1 MISSIICLATMI
13 YFEARDQPLIG
24 QLAVGQVAM
33 NRVKDDRYPDNIC
46 DVITQGKI
54 DNPLDAPVLRDQ
66 CQFSF
71 YCDGK
76 SDQPKDEA
84 AFRIAAKL
92 ATGIV
97 REDWIDPTE
106 GATHYHSIEVSPSWA
121 KAMTREVRIEDH
133 IFYRWE
139 RNVRMKV
146 KKQGFQPTSSKLGG
160 LKAQKINRGWPDHI
174 KDDEKREEHFE
185 QAMKGQRFDGPN
197 EVRFKQPISK
207 VIDWN
212 KLQKLKRT

>member
-33 NRVKDDRYPDNIC
+33 NRVEDDRYPDNMC

-54 DNPLDAPVLRDQ
+54 DNPLNAPVLRDQ

-76 SDQPKDEA
+76 SDQPQDEA

-97 REDWIDPTE
+97 RKDWIDPTE
-106 GATHYHSIEVSPSWA
+106 GATHYHSVDVNPSWA
-121 KAMTREVRIEDH
+121 KAMIKEVRIEDH
-133 IFYRWE
+133 IFYRQE
-139 RNVRMKV
+139 KPND
-146 KKQGFQPTSSKLGG
+146 P
-160 LKAQKINRGWPDHI
+160 PD
-174 KDDEKREEHFE
+174 E
-185 QAMKGQRFDGPN
+185 QHKTITRSYIG
-197 EVRFKQPISK
+197 
-207 VIDWN
+207 
-212 KLQKLKRT
+212 T